1 MYLSGWHSATPAV
14 SWKSIPVKAYELK
27 KKPQKSAEEANNFTM
42 STSEIQYTTVRSNPT
57 GIYVHK
63 LLPVAV
69 LYFFFNSAGLPIGV
83 FYTAM
88 LSPFFYLWL
97 YLEGKRWL
105 TLKFLACLSPFIIM
119 QVLHGLDSRLYY
131 SRSIILL
138 WTVYIT
144 VYAFCWALLKCRNVE
159 RLFEELMV
167 LNFCAAM
174 AALVILFTPA
184 ELLLWNINLTELTG
198 LGGWAPR
205 LKLLTS
211 EPSVYGQLMVPL
223 MIFAILRLFK
233 EPSRRNFMYAG
244 LIVIPLVLSQSFG
257 ALSICTAGLGVA
269 VLFKSRRVL
278 RRRNSI
284 LILGLGIFLLIGL
297 VMVPNPI
304 SRRVSQV
311 ASGADS
317 STQVRTVGAFIEAY
331 KIAESRSI
339 WWGVGPGQAK
349 LYDVPSVLRALG
361 FTNAVI
367 PNATADTLANLGFIG
382 VLVKFILE
390 IYLFFRTRVA
400 SSTFRLAMFVIV
412 FLYQFTGGH
421 LMNIQEYLLW
431 FFAFAPLVPALDFQ
445 KTIPTIVQPKVD

>member
-1 MYLSGWHSATPAV
+1 V

-27 KKPQKSAEEANNFTM
+27 KNPKKSAEEAKDFSM
-42 STSEIQYTTVRSNPT
+42 STSGIQCATVRSNPT

-105 TLKFLACLSPFIIM
+105 TLKFLVCLSPFIIM

-131 SRSIILL
+131 ARSFILL

-159 RLFEELMV
+159 RLFEELIV

-184 ELLLWNINLTELTG
+184 EELLWSTDFSALG
-198 LGGWAPR
+198 GAGGWAPR
-205 LKLLTS
+205 LKLFTS
-211 EPSVYGQLMVPL
+211 EPSVYGQLIAPL
-223 MIFAILRLFK
+223 LIFTILRLFNNPK
-233 EPSRRNFMYAG
+233 RRNFIYAAI
-244 LIVIPLVLSQSFG
+244 IVIPLLLSQSFG
-257 ALSICTAGLGVA
+257 ALSICTAGLAVA

-278 RRRNSI
+278 KRRNSI
-284 LILGLGIFLLIGL
+284 LILGLGVILLAGL

-304 SRRVSQV
+304 SHRVSQV

-317 STQVRTVGAFIEAY
+317 STQIRTVGAFIEAY
-331 KIAESRSI
+331 NIAESRSL
-339 WWGVGPGQAK
+339 WWGAGFGQAK
-349 LYDVPSVLRALG
+349 LYDVPSVLRTLG

-367 PNATADTLANLGFIG
+367 PNSTADTLANLGFIG
-382 VLVKFILE
+382 VLVKFTLE
-390 IYLFFRTRVA
+390 IYLFFRTHVA
-400 SSTFRLAMFVIV
+400 KSTFRLAMFVVV

-421 LMNIQEYLLW
+421 LMNVQEYLLW
-431 FFAFAPLVPALDFQ
+431 CFAFAPLVPTLDFQ
-445 KTIPTIVQPKVD
+445 KNIPEIVQ